1 MMSKLKAY
9 ANTKKNTKTT
19 TITARIPNAKYEA
32 FKEYCDEL
40 GISISEAI
48 NVLID
53 SELKPNTETKE
64 ISPAPEPIKQNEPSI
79 EETHFIL
86 RKTAKTRTETQNRM
100 AQLGPYQWV
109 VMEGNKSHYD
119 KDNNIIPIRF
129 TAPDGEVCEPDA
141 DELKELEE
149 AFGKP
154 VHIEK

>member
-1 MMSKLKAY
+1 MKKLQIPVTDELMNAAKLY
-9 ANTKKNTKTT
+9 AFQNGTTLKDVVTIALSQHIGITT
-19 TITARIPNAKYEA
+19 TTPTSATTYITSNTTTS
-32 FKEYCDEL
+32 
-40 GISISEAI
+40 GTTSEHV
-48 NVLID
+48 NKLVL
-53 SELKPNTETKE
+53 
-64 ISPAPEPIKQNEPSI
+64 PS

-109 VMEGNKSHYD
+109 VMEGDKSHYD

-154 VHIEK
+154 VYIEQ

>member
-1 MMSKLKAY
+1 MKKLQIPVTDELMNAAKLY
-9 ANTKKNTKTT
+9 AFQNGTTLKDVVTAALAQYITSNTSTTSITTTT
-19 TITARIPNAKYEA
+19 TISGSTSSIPN
-32 FKEYCDEL
+32 
-40 GISISEAI
+40 ITTQSEHV
-48 NVLID
+48 NKLVL
-53 SELKPNTETKE
+53 
-64 ISPAPEPIKQNEPSI
+64 PS